1 MAFQL
6 AGMALQPVIDIV
18 LDKSGL
24 GRGFDRLLN
33 PNKYEEI
40 RKQRK
45 ENNILEKQAQQQEKK
60 ELSDY
65 WTEIKASEPVIKGGF
80 KSRF

>member
-45 ENNILEKQAQQQEKK
+45 ENNILEKQAQQQDETGSKTVHINSRASRWQ
-60 ELSDY
+60 SD
-65 WTEIKASEPVIKGGF
+65 TRDSSAL
-80 KSRF
+80 